1 MEFDEKTK
9 VIKSIN
15 LDDFSIEDLKEYIE
29 TLNLEIKRSQSEIK
43 KKLATKEEAE
53 KFF

>member
-15 LDDFSIEDLKEYIE
+15 LDDYSIDDLHEYIE
-29 TLNLEIKRSQSEIK
+29 TLNLEIKRSQCEIK
-43 KKLATKEEAE
+43 KRLVTKEEAE